1 MGNAERSWTEA
12 DKAKLI
18 QFDNEGQE
26 ISTMAEYFGVSNAA
40 IHQMRYRLGLTKQ
53 RRLNKLAT
61 LEQTVRVTGK
71 GEDGWC
77 AYHVK
82 NLDYVTAGIGSE
94 AGEVLSEYKKIARN
108 DNRVLTSERKERI
121 LAEVGDVLWYAMAIC
136 IALKANID
144 DVIDNNQ
151 AKLFARMD
159 AGEINERGRPAAE

>member
-1 MGNAERSWTEA
+1 MGSAERSWSVA

-71 GEDGWC
+71 SEDWL
-77 AYHVK
+77 AYHPK
-82 NLDYVTAGIGSE
+82 NLDYLAAGIGSE

-108 DNRVLTSERKERI
+108 DNRVLTPERKERI